1 MQQLYY
7 EQQGERHNNPQARKI
22 VSVIFII
29 YFIQN
34 NTIVKKIN

>member
-1 MQQLYY
+1 MQQFYY
-7 EQQGERHNNPQARKI
+7 EQQGEGHNNPQARKI
-22 VSVIFII
+22 VSVFFII